1 LFPAK
6 IVEREGIT
14 RGSIIDWRTT
24 DKANVLELRIY
35 PDPVTMAEELQGIGK
50 RAAKQGR
57 GAVQRLIDERTK
69 ELEEE

>member
-1 LFPAK
+1 M
-6 IVEREGIT
+6 EREGIT

-24 DKANVLELRIY
+24 DKAHVLELRIY